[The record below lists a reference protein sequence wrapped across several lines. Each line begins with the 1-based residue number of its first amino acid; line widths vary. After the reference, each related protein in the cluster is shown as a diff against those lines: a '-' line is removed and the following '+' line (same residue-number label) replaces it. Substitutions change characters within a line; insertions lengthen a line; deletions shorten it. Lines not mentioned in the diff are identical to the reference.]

1 MTALPQPD
9 HGATHCAV
17 CDRPLVDG
25 ETADSLCSWCRGMR
39 EAGSYAAA
47 RIVRYLRGFIHGA
60 RPEAADTARWILRD
74 VQQILREEEGR

>member
-17 CDRPLVDG
+17 CERPLVDG
-25 ETADSLCSWCRGMR
+25 ECADSLCDWCRGMR

-47 RIVRYLRGFIHGA
+47 RIVAHLEHVVR
-60 RPEAADTARWILRD
+60 AAPRLQSETARAILRD
-74 VQQILREEEGR
+74 VQQIIREEGA